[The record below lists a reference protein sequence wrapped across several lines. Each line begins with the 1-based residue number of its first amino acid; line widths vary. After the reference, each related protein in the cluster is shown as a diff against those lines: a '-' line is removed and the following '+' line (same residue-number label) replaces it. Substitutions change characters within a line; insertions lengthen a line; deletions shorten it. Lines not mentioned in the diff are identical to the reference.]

1 MTFATRD
8 LIFGTAE
15 RLFTKILKSAWGVE
29 VTVPF
34 PRLSYRDVVET
45 YGSDKPDLRFGMP
58 LANVTEHL
66 RATEFRVISSALE
79 QNGEVIGLN
88 LEGKAE
94 LSRKEIGELE
104 ELAKGSG
111 LQGILPLK
119 VTSDGFAGVLVGKT
133 AEASLQ
139 KLAEVVKAKAGDLIL
154 MGIGPKSPVLKGM
167 GVFRKK
173 LADKFALYNPDDR
186 GSLSIFW
193 VVDFP
198 LFERDDETGEVSPSH
213 HPFTGFHPDD
223 AHLLEAEPWNVR
235 STAYDLVMNGSEL
248 ISGSIRIHD
257 PLQQAMIFR
266 LLHISDEEA
275 EMRFGFLLEALR
287 YGAPPMG
294 GMAIGLDRVIMALTG
309 KSIRDVIAFPKT
321 NLAQS
326 LMDGC
331 PSHVDPKLL
340 TDLHL
345 TLLKDEASSG
355 AKGRS

>member
-1 MTFATRD
+1 VN
-8 LIFGTAE
+8 
-15 RLFTKILKSAWGVE
+15 S
-29 VTVPF
+29 
-34 PRLSYRDVVET
+34 
-45 YGSDKPDLRFGMP
+45 KP
-58 LANVTEHL
+58 
-66 RATEFRVISSALE
+66 
-79 QNGEVIGLN
+79 
-88 LEGKAE
+88 
-94 LSRKEIGELE
+94 
-104 ELAKGSG
+104 
-111 LQGILPLK
+111 
-119 VTSDGFAGVLVGKT
+119 
-133 AEASLQ
+133 
-139 KLAEVVKAKAGDLIL
+139 GDLVL
-154 MGIGPKSPVLKGM
+154 MGIGAKDPVLKGM

-173 LADKFALYNPDDR
+173 LADKFALYDPEDHNNP
-186 GSLSIFW
+186 SIFW

-198 LFERDDETGEVSPSH
+198 LFERDETAGEVFPSH

-223 AHLLEAEPWNVR
+223 AHMLETEPWNVR

-294 GMAIGLDRVIMALTG
+294 GMAIGLDRVLMALTG

-331 PSHVDPKLL
+331 PSPVDPKLL
-340 TDLHL
+340 ADLHL
-345 TLLKDEASSG
+345 SVVGSPVSVGLKT
-355 AKGRS
+355 